1 MRIEELVPADESRWD
16 AFVAQHPA
24 SSHYHRTG
32 WRKVIRSAFGH
43 PSFYRVAWRGAEIAG
58 VLPIIRFSNPLFGRY
73 LVSMPYLNRGGIL
86 ADSPEAS
93 RALLEDA
100 QRLVVATHSK
110 YCELRHAVP
119 LDPSLPRREGK
130 VSMSIDISTG
140 TDVLWE
146 SIGPKVRNL
155 VRKAEKSGLV
165 VHEGTS
171 PRQVDA
177 FYDVFAENMRD
188 LGTPVYT
195 ARFFREIV
203 KMFPDSIRL
212 SIVEAGRK
220 VAAAGMCVIHN
231 GVAEMHWAAS
241 RRAMRAQSPNMLLY
255 WEAIAHF
262 SRQGLHSFCFG
273 RSSEDSG
280 PYRFKKQWGATPQP
294 LAWEYSLAPGEQLP
308 RLNPDNP
315 KYRAAV
321 GAWKHLP
328 LGVAR
333 ILGPPI
339 VRHIP

>member
-1 MRIEELVPADESRWD
+1 
-16 AFVAQHPA
+16 
-24 SSHYHRTG
+24 
-32 WRKVIRSAFGH
+32 
-43 PSFYRVAWRGAEIAG
+43 
-58 VLPIIRFSNPLFGRY
+58 
-73 LVSMPYLNRGGIL
+73 
-86 ADSPEAS
+86 
-93 RALLEDA
+93 
-100 QRLVVATHSK
+100 
-110 YCELRHAVP
+110 
-119 LDPSLPRREGK
+119 K

-165 VHEGTS
+165 VQEGTS
-171 PRQVDA
+171 SRHVDA

-195 ARFFREIV
+195 IRFFREILKV
-203 KMFPDSIRL
+203 FPDSIRL
-212 SIVEAGRK
+212 SLVESGRS

-241 RRAMRAQSPNMLLY
+241 RRALRAQSPSMLLY

-262 SRQGLHSFCFG
+262 SRRGLRSFCFG
-273 RSSEDSG
+273 RSSEGSG
-280 PYRFKKQWGATPQP
+280 PYRFKKQWGATPQA

-328 LGVAR
+328 LGLSR